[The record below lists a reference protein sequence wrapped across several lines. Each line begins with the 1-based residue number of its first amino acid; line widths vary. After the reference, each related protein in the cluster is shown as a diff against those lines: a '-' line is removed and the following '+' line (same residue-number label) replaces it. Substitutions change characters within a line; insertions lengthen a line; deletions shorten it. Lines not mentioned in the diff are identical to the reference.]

1 MFMKLASNAT
11 VTEFQK
17 RILAWSDPETL
28 QAIEKLYPPSLY
40 PYATKDS
47 TAQFWAFNRAW
58 GDLVRSSRTNTT
70 SGLAS
75 HHSTC

>member
-11 VTEFQK
+11 MIEFEK
-17 RILAWSDPETL
+17 RILAWSDAETL
-28 QAIEKLYPPSLY
+28 QAIERLYPPSLY

-58 GDLVRSSRTNTT
+58 GDLVRS
-70 SGLAS
+70 
-75 HHSTC
+75 